1 MRVRPKCRWDD
12 QCYLVLLA
20 PSTIG
25 PKPRPR
31 CPSPTR
37 RPRSI
42 YRCVSMGLNGRPAEK
57 LRKLYL
63 QKRKVQQSRCS
74 PPAKVSSTLSL
85 AKWTWFP
92 V

>member
-1 MRVRPKCRWDD
+1 MRVISKCRWDD
-12 QCYLVLLA
+12 QSYLVLH
-20 PSTIG
+20 
-25 PKPRPR
+25 RP
-31 CPSPTR
+31 PLVQNPDVQVPTR

>member
-1 MRVRPKCRWDD
+1 MKVISKCRWDD
-12 QCYLVLLA
+12 QSYLVLLA

-31 CPSPTR
+31 CPSPSPTR

-42 YRCVSMGLNGRPAEK
+42 YRCVWMGLNGRPAEK

-74 PPAKVSSTLSL
+74 PPAKVSSTRSL
-85 AKWTWFP
+85 A
-92 V
+92 